1 MENFTEQK
9 GPLGLYDPQFEHD
22 ACGIGAV
29 VDIKGRKS
37 HQTVSDALSIVERLE
52 HRAGKDA
59 EGKTGDGVGIMLQ
72 ISHRFFAKVADELNI
87 SLGNERE
94 YGVGMFFF
102 PQNEHLRAQAM
113 KLFELVTR
121 KEGLEFL
128 AWREV
133 PVDPDAVGQKARDC
147 MPAIWQCFIKKPAKV
162 SKGIDFDRKLYI
174 VRRVFEQA
182 SNGTYV
188 PSLSSRTIV
197 YKGMFLVHDL
207 RQFYL
212 DLQDEDYES
221 AIGMVHSRFST
232 NTNPSWMRAHPNR
245 FILHN
250 GEINTIKGNTD
261 AMLAREET
269 ISSPIMKED
278 MNKIENFNEFHIWLS
293 REEQQTQA
301 ARCMDC
307 GVPFCQA
314 GMMIGGMASGCPLNN
329 LIPEWNDLVYQGKWE
344 LALRRLRTTNR
355 FPEFTSRVCPAL
367 CEAACTCGDVTGSS
381 VTVRENEHAIVET
394 GYAKGWLHAAPP
406 PARTGKSVAV
416 IGSGPSGL
424 SVAEYLNIR
433 GHAVTVFERADRV
446 GGLLMYGIPNMKLD
460 KSVIERRI
468 KIMQAEGVEF
478 RTNMDVGGTVDAAEI
493 LNSYDAIVLC
503 CGAKKARDL
512 NVPGRDAKGV
522 YLAVDYLTSV
532 TRSLLDSK
540 FADGRAINAA
550 GRNVLVIGGG
560 DTGNDC
566 QGTALRQGCTD
577 LVALE
582 MMPQPPK
589 ERAANNP
596 WPEWPKVLKVDYGQ
610 TECLAKFGKDPR
622 VYQTTVKE
630 FLKDDAGNLTGAVIS
645 YLKPQRDPD
654 TGRTSMVPTGEEF
667 TYDCQLAFIAAGFVG
682 CEDYVAEAFGVELNA
697 RGNVADHGFRTNVD
711 KVFVCGDMRRGQSLV
726 VWGLREGRD
735 CAAEV
740 DRYLMGYTNL

>member
-1 MENFTEQK
+1 MAKLTGFMDYARKTSTDVP
-9 GPLGLYDPQFEHD
+9 PL
-22 ACGIGAV
+22 
-29 VDIKGRKS
+29 
-37 HQTVSDALSIVERLE
+37 ER
-52 HRAGKDA
+52 
-59 EGKTGDGVGIMLQ
+59 
-72 ISHRFFAKVADELNI
+72 
-87 SLGNERE
+87 
-94 YGVGMFFF
+94 
-102 PQNEHLRAQAM
+102 
-113 KLFELVTR
+113 
-121 KEGLEFL
+121 
-128 AWREV
+128 
-133 PVDPDAVGQKARDC
+133 
-147 MPAIWQCFIKKPAKV
+147 
-162 SKGIDFDRKLYI
+162 
-174 VRRVFEQA
+174 
-182 SNGTYV
+182 
-188 PSLSSRTIV
+188 
-197 YKGMFLVHDL
+197 
-207 RQFYL
+207 
-212 DLQDEDYES
+212 
-221 AIGMVHSRFST
+221 
-232 NTNPSWMRAHPNR
+232 
-245 FILHN
+245 
-250 GEINTIKGNTD
+250 
-261 AMLAREET
+261 
-269 ISSPIMKED
+269 
-278 MNKIENFNEFHIWLS
+278 IENFNEFHIWLS

-344 LALRRLRTTNR
+344 LALRRLRATNR

-478 RTNMDVGGTVDAAEI
+478 RTNMDVGGAVDAAE
-493 LNSYDAIVLC
+493 LLKSYDAIVLC

-512 NVPGRDAKGV
+512 NVPGRDAKG
-522 YLAVDYLTSV
+522 
-532 TRSLLDSK
+532 K
-540 FADGRAINAA
+540 
-550 GRNVLVIGGG
+550 NVLVIGGG

-577 LVALE
+577 LMALE

-596 WPEWPKVLKVDYGQ
+596 WPEWPRVLKVDYGQ

-630 FLKDDAGNLTGAVIS
+630 FLKDEAGNLTGAVIS

-682 CEDYVAEAFGVELNA
+682 CEDYVAEAFGVERNA
-697 RGNVADHGFRTNVD
+697 RGNVADQSFRTNVD